1 MTSSNLN
8 QNRVITP
15 ERASLILPTII
26 SSLFALIIIFVFVI
40 PKYVKS
46 NKVNSELKEFLRKK
60 EELPKLKLQYK
71 IISEK
76 LKKLNDRKEKIIYL
90 VTGKTNLETLLE
102 RIEYIGNKNN
112 IEILSL
118 SPKSITSYVP
128 LKKDAEETS
137 PLIIDP
143 LLAEGVK
150 KYTFKLDFESNFN
163 DTLSFLRELEFQESV
178 ILFRD
183 LKLKLKD
190 NEENISSEYSRKYLL
205 EVSMEIIVYGKNINN
220 KKQI

>member
-15 ERASLILPTII
+15 ERASIILPTII

-76 LKKLNDRKEKIIYL
+76 LKKLNDRKEK
-90 VTGKTNLETLLE
+90 
-102 RIEYIGNKNN
+102 
-112 IEILSL
+112 
-118 SPKSITSYVP
+118 
-128 LKKDAEETS
+128 
-137 PLIIDP
+137 
-143 LLAEGVK
+143 
-150 KYTFKLDFESNFN
+150 
-163 DTLSFLRELEFQESV
+163 
-178 ILFRD
+178 
-183 LKLKLKD
+183 
-190 NEENISSEYSRKYLL
+190 
-205 EVSMEIIVYGKNINN
+205 
-220 KKQI
+220 